1 MHVRRVPCAAG
12 EPGARGAGRLVLL
25 CGRLA
30 CDKLGAALIEVAA
43 KHKIEVEVVS
53 LDIERGCGQVTQDL
67 SDLATINKIKEDVRK
82 GRYQGAH
89 AGFPCSSFSKL
100 RHPNS
105 QRLTEVH

>member
-1 MHVRRVPCAAG
+1 M
-12 EPGARGAGRLVLL
+12 LL